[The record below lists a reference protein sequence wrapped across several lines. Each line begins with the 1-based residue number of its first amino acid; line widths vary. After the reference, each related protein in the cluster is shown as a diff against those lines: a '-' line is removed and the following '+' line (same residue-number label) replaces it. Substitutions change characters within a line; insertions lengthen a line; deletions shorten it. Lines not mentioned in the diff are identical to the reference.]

1 MVSFEAKAIVLAA
14 ILNTRFKIRKITD
27 WSMLRLLRSMFVYVH
42 NWQTKMWKS
51 EDVINTVICI
61 AIMLGAIGCSFYFAV
76 VEIVPRLLK
85 RTILSP
91 TCAVNLIIIVCLTLF
106 IWMYFDMVRSKR
118 YVDLAK
124 CLDDKHVAAKGC
136 LMYFFPI
143 IAAVIIVF
151 DVYPWAYDMYPDNC
165 MTVECRSEN
174 VNRRYS
180 EFVARD
186 LPDVVNGLFGF
197 DRNEL
202 NLDACACSRFAD
214 FSLKPEDTIFMEFRY
229 DKTVKR
235 WSFER
240 LQSVS
245 YGGIAVWDTLY
256 QAQKGRRGS
265 IPPRVAVRLIIRND
279 SVIGL
284 DAKSLR
290 FGPNPEYI
298 LAR

>member
-14 ILNTRFKIRKITD
+14 ILNTRLKIRKITD

-143 IAAVIIVF
+143 L
-151 DVYPWAYDMYPDNC
+151 
-165 MTVECRSEN
+165 S
-174 VNRRYS
+174 
-180 EFVARD
+180 
-186 LPDVVNGLFGF
+186 
-197 DRNEL
+197 
-202 NLDACACSRFAD
+202 
-214 FSLKPEDTIFMEFRY
+214 
-229 DKTVKR
+229 
-235 WSFER
+235 
-240 LQSVS
+240 
-245 YGGIAVWDTLY
+245 
-256 QAQKGRRGS
+256 
-265 IPPRVAVRLIIRND
+265 
-279 SVIGL
+279 
-284 DAKSLR
+284 
-290 FGPNPEYI
+290 
-298 LAR
+298 